1 MSDPIKEEKI
11 VSFDETLER
20 NVVLAVICLIVLVLV
35 GLPISLSVILSILV
49 VLYINHVKNKK

>member
-1 MSDPIKEEKI
+1 MSDPLKDEKI